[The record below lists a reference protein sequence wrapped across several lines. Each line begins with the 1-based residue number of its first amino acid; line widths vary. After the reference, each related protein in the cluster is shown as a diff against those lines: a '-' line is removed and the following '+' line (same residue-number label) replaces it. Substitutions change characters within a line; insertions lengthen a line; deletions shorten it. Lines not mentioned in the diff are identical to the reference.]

1 MRRSRPLGGLPRL
14 HLRLDLLVES
24 LQLIHIRG
32 GRVPSDAK
40 SFIFIW
46 LGDHVEMDMI
56 DFLVRN
62 TTVVLKNIVVYSA
75 RCIDNL
81 LQNREH
87 LAQLVIRDVGE
98 LRTVVLGNDESM
110 TLGQGT
116 NVEEGECLFALK

>member
-46 LGDHVEMDMI
+46 LGDLLGESVQNLRQRGLLADLYHVEMDLI
-56 DFLVRN
+56 H
-62 TTVVLKNIVVYSA
+62 S
-75 RCIDNL
+75 
-81 LQNREH
+81 
-87 LAQLVIRDVGE
+87 
-98 LRTVVLGNDESM
+98 
-110 TLGQGT
+110 
-116 NVEEGECLFALK
+116 